1 MNYES
6 DVHMVHFSGKL
17 KPAHWMFDT
26 ASDRGTY
33 EEFVNSTMVNQFLT
47 VLERER
53 ASKDKAAGLTA
64 MSTFYDFVGSTSLWQ
79 HSDIKCSRTQHQ
91 PLVVLS

>member
-64 MSTFYDFVGSTSLWQ
+64 MSTFYDFVAAPASGSTAISNVHERSTSLW
-79 HSDIKCSRTQHQ
+79 
-91 PLVVLS
+91 

>member
-33 EEFVNSTMVNQFLT
+33 EEFANSTVVNQFLS

-53 ASKDKAAGLTA
+53 AL
-64 MSTFYDFVGSTSLWQ
+64 
-79 HSDIKCSRTQHQ
+79 RTRQQ
-91 PLVVLS
+91 V